1 MPLVLQTA
9 VLARACAVQGQS
21 REGFQTVAAIGAQPP
36 VRRAEVILSVVGR
49 NEKIKDHLFTRQE
62 K

>member
-21 REGFQTVAAIGAQPP
+21 REGFQTAAIGAQPP